1 MRYFFIIYALLAVLV
16 VSIGGFRGEKFKN
29 TPIRIF
35 PDMDEQD
42 RIDPQELNAFFADNN
57 GARKPVENTVPQGLV
72 QADLA
77 DSDTQQFTNDNSYYH
92 TGMFDEKVY
101 GTGLPVAELELDE
114 QNLEAFLNRGKV
126 VFDSNCAACHGVSG
140 NGKGVV
146 AAYGV
151 PGVFNLID
159 STLPDGAMFNVIA
172 HGRGNMAAFG
182 YQIDLKDRW
191 AVIAYLR
198 SLQYARKAPK
208 AQVQEAFD
216 AGIAQ

>member
-16 VSIGGFRGEKFKN
+16 VSIGGFRGEKFKD

-42 RIDPQELNAFFADNN
+42 RIDAQELSPFFADNN
-57 GARKPVENTVPQGLV
+57 GARLPVENTVPQGLV

-77 DSDTQQFTNDNSYYH
+77 DENAKQFTNDNSYYH
-92 TGMFDEKVY
+92 TGMFDEKVF
-101 GTGLPVAELELDE
+101 GTGLPVSDLALDE
-114 QNLEAFLNRGKV
+114 ANLEAFIKRGKV

-146 AAYGV
+146 ASYGV

-159 STLPDGAMFNVIA
+159 STLPDGGMFDVIA
-172 HGRGNMAAFG
+172 NGRGNMAAFG

-191 AVIAYLR
+191 AVIAYIR
-198 SLQYARKAPK
+198 SLQYARKAPLEQVK
-208 AQVQEAFD
+208 AAYEA
-216 AGIAQ
+216 AQ